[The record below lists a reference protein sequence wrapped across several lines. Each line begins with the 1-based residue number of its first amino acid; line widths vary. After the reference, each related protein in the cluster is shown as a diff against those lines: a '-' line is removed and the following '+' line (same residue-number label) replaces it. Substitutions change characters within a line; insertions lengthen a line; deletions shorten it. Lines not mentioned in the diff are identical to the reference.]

1 MDARTFGKSHKPA
14 VELRLN
20 EEDENDYLEGIM
32 FDKVPELLTRGH
44 VINEYRLSEIE
55 KRAKF
60 SQYLVQPTKWGFKK
74 FIKVMSKVFT
84 FLLKCRK
91 GKSFTGPLL
100 SQPLAK
106 VPVLLAVTVDNTD
119 GEPLNID
126 QMHLAEKARG
136 LLATYLFRLT
146 SLEVKEFNKA
156 SLIEKHGVEQ
166 NGIILSKNRLLE
178 NMEFNKVTG
187 MEMISLDPLGINVKA
202 PLLDRYSPLAYSIA
216 QFIHWEVC
224 NHAAMETCNRTCLE
238 RVHILQGFS
247 LMRELALECITCK
260 IKRKKFLEVAIGPA
274 GEHQLTIAPPM
285 YACQADL
292 FGPISVF
299 VPGFSSTRDLRGRPA
314 DQVKVWVMTFVCPVT
329 RLVSCQVIETSDNS
343 GMMSGMVRLG
353 ADYGWPK
360 YLMVDKDSALL
371 KALYN
376 AEVSL
381 RDLQHAL
388 HYEHGVIFST
398 CPVGGHNQHGHVERV
413 IKSVQEML
421 EDSGLKTKRLTA
433 TGLQT
438 FLKLVENNYN
448 SLPLGYSYDRS
459 LDNTPLFKIITPNFF
474 KMGRNNQRA
483 LEGPVR
489 LPNDG
494 GEMLEKVYE
503 TYDAMFK
510 LWANTYVPRLI
521 YRPSKWNKGDD
532 ELHIGDLV
540 YFQKSPDKKVSSK
553 WIIGMVEQLP
563 VGRDGKV
570 RKVLIKYQNHGETQP
585 RVTERAI
592 RGLVKIY
599 DVEEYI
605 LQEDLQELLKR
616 VTGNKQVEDDS
627 ATLPEVEYSNLDK
640 AGGQDCG
647 VDDCHPDHDSPQV
660 YSEPQILHN
669 NPSHSVS
676 GLWLQLPVCQVNKS
690 TITKEEFNEKWTDRC
705 QQTYSECSVLSQA
718 TAAKIIS
725 SLGAPI
731 DNSMPSMKFLPAHFV
746 DDGQSEATFSESAPL
761 GLIQMMKRTD
771 LKF

>member
-1 MDARTFGKSHKPA
+1 M
-14 VELRLN
+14 
-20 EEDENDYLEGIM
+20 
-32 FDKVPELLTRGH
+32 
-44 VINEYRLSEIE
+44 
-55 KRAKF
+55 
-60 SQYLVQPTKWGFKK
+60 
-74 FIKVMSKVFT
+74 
-84 FLLKCRK
+84 
-91 GKSFTGPLL
+91 
-100 SQPLAK
+100 
-106 VPVLLAVTVDNTD
+106 DNTD

-640 AGGQDCG
+640 ASGQDCG